1 MASGPC
7 SGVLIAPVGSN
18 TKGARTRVAP
28 KACLLP
34 HGVSPFTFVM
44 FVRAGS
50 AAGALTYAGWR
61 TQTLRRKWWLWL
73 TRSLKG
79 AVCIRTCVR
88 VRARVVVHAPPPS
101 LRMRAEPCKG
111 PPEAAI
117 QNLATGDQASPRPPP
132 PSLALLLCFLNSSFP
147 LLSPLLSLL
156 FVALE
161 GGGGKGKRGTRQRAA
176 RAGVGG

>member
-132 PSLALLLCFLNSSFP
+132 LPLLFCSAFLTPPFLSFP
-147 LLSPLLSLL
+147 LHCSLCYLSHSR
-156 FVALE
+156 
-161 GGGGKGKRGTRQRAA
+161 GGG
-176 RAGVGG
+176 

>member
-1 MASGPC
+1 MPPC
-7 SGVLIAPVGSN
+7 N

-147 LLSPLLSLL
+147 LLSSPLLSLL